1 MAAAEKA
8 TTGNDG
14 FTMDFTINV
23 VSSIV
28 QDVEDVARQG
38 ALGNFRKARTMYEE
52 ALEVHRDQFPVHAE
66 YLRLCLDGG
75 DWFSLAGASD
85 HEAVGWSNLA
95 TSLVELLHE
104 FGMTMLEGNSRL
116 TAYLT
121 EIDAASFKLES
132 LPSLVNEFALKRF
145 DDYSNEEVCLKL
157 RRLKPG

>member
-1 MAAAEKA
+1 MATEKKA
-8 TTGNDG
+8 TAGKDG
-14 FTMDFTINV
+14 FTMAFTIDV

-28 QDVEDVARQG
+28 QDVEDIARQG
-38 ALGNFRKARTMYEE
+38 ALGNFRKALTMYEE

-85 HEAVGWSNLA
+85 HVAVGWSNLA
-95 TSLVELLHE
+95 TSLVGLLHE
-104 FGMTMLEGNSRL
+104 FGMTMLEGNSRS

-121 EIDAASFKLES
+121 DIDAAGFKLES
-132 LPSLVNEFALKRF
+132 LRYLANEFALKRL
-145 DDYSNEEVCLKL
+145 DDYSNEEVCLEL